1 MKMLLELFHRKE
13 NRQRPG
19 HTFSHSTTGTSR
31 VAPPGIETGEIKPR
45 DVLE

>member
-13 NRQRPG
+13 NTQRPG
-19 HTFSHSTTGTSR
+19 QTFSHSSTGTSR
-31 VAPPGIETGEIKPR
+31 EAPPGIGTGEIKLR